1 MKCHH
6 HEVCDNVH
14 VDKLLQELKQQL
26 GEYYNTHGKT
36 FEDIQSRSHLQTD
49 HMQMNRTSDIHHID
63 YIILHHNPEKQQ
75 QFSQFIAKECI
86 LRGIQLVGTQ
96 VEEWRSLS

>member
-1 MKCHH
+1 
-6 HEVCDNVH
+6 
-14 VDKLLQELKQQL
+14 
-26 GEYYNTHGKT
+26 
-36 FEDIQSRSHLQTD
+36 
-49 HMQMNRTSDIHHID
+49 MQMNRTSDIHHID